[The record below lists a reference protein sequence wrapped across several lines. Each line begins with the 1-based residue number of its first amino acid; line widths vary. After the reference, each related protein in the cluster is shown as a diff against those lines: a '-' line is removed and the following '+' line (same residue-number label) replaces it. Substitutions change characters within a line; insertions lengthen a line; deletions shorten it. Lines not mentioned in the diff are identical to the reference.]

1 MHAAVIDCHASAPTA
16 PAWWFEAS
24 VAELALELKHRGVA
38 THSFLAVLTA
48 MAQRVEDRQA
58 EPRRVMDLNA
68 KVFGTSMRHA
78 HLERHCAYAPT
89 ACGADI
95 FASAI
100 GECAA
105 CAGAQV
111 HPADSTQ
118 QQAAA
123 ALGAQQ
129 AAAAAAAAA
138 PGAALGAQ
146 QAAAAAAVA
155 VLDPGTAAADPLE
168 LLLAAAAVEGD
179 VAELGVNI
187 IGGAAAAPPPPSL
200 LPKVRCPLPTAL
212 HPVNQLHHH

>member
-129 AAAAAAAAA
+129 AAAAAA
-138 PGAALGAQ
+138 
-146 QAAAAAAVA
+146 VA
-155 VLDPGTAAADPLE
+155 VLDLGTAAADPLE